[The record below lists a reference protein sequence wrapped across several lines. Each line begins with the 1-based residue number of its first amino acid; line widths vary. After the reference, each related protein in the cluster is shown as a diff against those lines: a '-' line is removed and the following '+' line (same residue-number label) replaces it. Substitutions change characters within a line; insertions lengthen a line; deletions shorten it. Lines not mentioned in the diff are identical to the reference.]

1 MHSSRNI
8 VRQPSVYRVI
18 RAPAATRQMSIFG
31 PSPFFPRFAQPS
43 VPSFN
48 HGFNDL
54 FRMMDDFAATARTF
68 DHFTAPARLH
78 AVTPTFQPRF
88 DIREQNGVYELRGE
102 LPGVKTENLEVEF
115 TDAQTLVIRGKTEQE
130 STRGNVPS
138 APQPAAVEAAIE
150 PTPAE
155 AVNTVATDNSDTVSV
170 GSNTSY
176 QKPTVEDEDA
186 AAEVQSIA
194 SSAPGQATPAES
206 VAEEQTPITETQ
218 TVQATATQQ
227 PQPSTQ
233 QQQPESRYWV
243 SERSVGSFQ
252 RVFQF
257 PTRVDHDNIKASLKD
272 GLLSI
277 TIPKAQA
284 PGVKR
289 INVL

>member
-18 RAPAATRQMSIFG
+18 RAPAARQMSVFG
-31 PSPFFPRFAQPS
+31 PSPFFPRFTQPS
-43 VPSFN
+43 VPSLN
-48 HGFNDL
+48 HGFNDI
-54 FRMMDDFAATARTF
+54 FRMMDDFAASTRTF
-68 DHFTAPARLH
+68 DHFTAPAQLR

-88 DIREQNGVYELRGE
+88 DIHEQNGVYELRGE

-115 TDAQTLVIRGKTEQE
+115 TNAQTLVIRGKTEQE

-138 APQPAAVEAAIE
+138 IPQPAAVEAAAVQDTGAVQ
-150 PTPAE
+150 PMSTE
-155 AVNTVATDNSDTVSV
+155 AVNTAAVDVSDSASVRSNS
-170 GSNTSY
+170 SY
-176 QKPTVEDEDA
+176 QKPTVEDEDGT
-186 AAEVQSIA
+186 AEVQSIA
-194 SSAPGQATPAES
+194 SSAPGQATPVES
-206 VAEEQTPITETQ
+206 VAEEQAPNSQTQ
-218 TVQATATQQ
+218 TVQATTQQ
-227 PQPSTQ
+227 H
-233 QQQPESRYWV
+233 QPESRYWV

-257 PTRVDHDNIKASLKD
+257 PTRVDHDNVKASLKD